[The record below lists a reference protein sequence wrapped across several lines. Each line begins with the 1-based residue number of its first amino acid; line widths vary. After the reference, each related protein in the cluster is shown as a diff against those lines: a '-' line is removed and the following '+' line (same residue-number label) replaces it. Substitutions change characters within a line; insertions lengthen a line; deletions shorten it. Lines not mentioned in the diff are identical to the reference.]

1 MRCEK
6 TIFDGSCS
14 SNRESTVL
22 SDEADLLV
30 DKGFYDEAI
39 DLYMKCLIL
48 VQEEGNL
55 LKEAEVNSKIIRV
68 FFKFFII

>member
-1 MRCEK
+1 M
-6 TIFDGSCS
+6 
-14 SNRESTVL
+14 L